1 MQIKVL
7 RQILIMSRY
16 AFLGIS
22 LQCLL
27 CSMLMATDGKA
38 QPEATKS
45 KPLEKIYV
53 SIDIDNRTLEDAFSI
68 ISKTTNFDFIYD
80 RAIIDDKLNI
90 HAAVKNESL
99 SDLLRQISKVAKVQF
114 RRVDGDIFVQKKT
127 LLQPGI
133 LETINPDASLGKQI
147 SINGKVTSD
156 EGEPLVGVTIQVK
169 GSTKGTIT
177 DAEGMYSLEVEETDI
192 LVVSYIG
199 YITEEI
205 SVNGRQLI
213 NITLVP
219 NLDVLQ
225 EIVVVGYGTQ
235 QKKDLTGA
243 ISSVTAEDFNS
254 GVVTSVSDLIVGKV
268 AGLTITQNGSDPT
281 RGASIQL
288 RGPSTLGGS
297 TAPFYVIDG
306 IPGADLANIAPE
318 DIESIDILKDAAS
331 TAIYGTRASNGVI
344 IVTTKKGTANETVVD
359 FHTYGSIDKV
369 ARTFE
374 MANAAEL
381 RAYLA
386 SRSDLAVLAEDDDG
400 ADTDWNDV
408 ITRTGRSQNYNLSF
422 SGGNDQS
429 QYYAS
434 MTYLDQKGIVKTSDR
449 RRILARLRL
458 NQQALDGRLKLG
470 LNLSASNIK
479 QHPVD
484 YNAFFQVNNFLPITN
499 VFEDDGVTYRQNLA
513 KVKYFNP
520 LSLLET
526 RNAEDKI
533 TTLTAN
539 ATASFEIFD
548 GLTAH
553 ASGSLEESNRL
564 SGLFLN
570 SLSVEAAPTNG
581 SARKS
586 STRNNQKIGE
596 AYLNYD
602 KTFGDHSVAGL
613 IGYSFQENITGDGV
627 GAANNQFL
635 LDDLGFNGLA
645 NGNAPD
651 GFNFLAGFPNLSSS
665 ILESVYGRVNYSF
678 KDRYYFQASLRRD
691 GSSVFGTNNKR
702 ETFPGISVAWRISNE
717 NFMSGNSF
725 LTNLK
730 LRGGYGETG
739 FQFIRPYQSLARFGQ
754 SGRVLVNGSYTDTFF
769 FVQNANPDLKWE
781 TTSTTNIGFDF
792 ELLEGRIFGTFDW
805 YTKTTTDMLDTYG
818 VSVPPF
824 PVGSIFAN
832 AGEMK
837 NKGFEISIGASVI
850 NKGNFNWTT
859 NFVLDRN
866 VNELVSL
873 SNEFFEKEFQ
883 FTGRAGGRSLTG
895 VTTSILLPG
904 QPVGVFNTF
913 KWVGYDET
921 GKHTFEKADGSVVN
935 VEELSFP
942 EDAQIVGDP
951 WPDFQFGWS
960 NSVNYKNF
968 TLDFTLRGRVGNEI
982 MNAAAANLSRIDEA
996 DQYNV
1001 LRSAIEDGGNRGEP
1015 SYSSFWI
1022 ESGTFVRMENMRLNY
1037 QLPKV
1042 DFLKNA
1048 SVYVAA
1054 QNLFTITDF
1063 TGVDPDINLSGK
1075 APGVIAPEPFTAA
1088 NINEDIRSP
1097 YYKARSYIFGLRV
1110 TL

>member
-1 MQIKVL
+1 
-7 RQILIMSRY
+7 
-16 AFLGIS
+16 
-22 LQCLL
+22 
-27 CSMLMATDGKA
+27 MATDGKA
-38 QPEATKS
+38 QPEVIKS

-53 SIDIDNRTLEDAFSI
+53 SIDIENKTLEDAFSI

-80 RAIIDDKLNI
+80 RAIINDKRTI
-90 HAAVKNESL
+90 DATVKNKPL
-99 SDLLRQISKVAKVQF
+99 GDLLRQISRAAKVQF
-114 RRVDGDIFVQKKT
+114 RRVDGDIFVQNKT
-127 LLQPGI
+127 VLQPGVI
-133 LETINPDASLGKQI
+133 ETVRDNNALGEAINIKGQ
-147 SINGKVTSD
+147 VTSN
-156 EGEPLVGVTIQVK
+156 EGEALIGVSIQIK

-177 DAEGMYSLEVEETDI
+177 DTEGRFSLEVNENDVLI
-192 LVVSYIG
+192 VSYIG
-199 YITEEI
+199 YITEE
-205 SVNGRQLI
+205 VNVGGRSEI
-213 NITLVP
+213 NIVLLP

-225 EIVVVGYGTQ
+225 EVVVVGYGTQ
-235 QKKDLTGA
+235 EKKDLTGA
-243 ISSVTAEDFNS
+243 ISSVSAEDFNS
-254 GVVTSVSDLIVGKV
+254 GVVTSVTDLIVGKV
-268 AGLTITQNGSDPT
+268 AGLSITQNGSDPT
-281 RGASIQL
+281 RGATVQL

-306 IPGADLANIAPE
+306 IPGADLANIAAE
-318 DIESIDILKDAAS
+318 DIESIDVLKDAAS

-344 IVTTKKGTANETVVD
+344 IVTTKKGKANETVVD
-359 FHTYGSIDKV
+359 FHAYGSVDKV
-369 ARTFE
+369 ARTYE

-386 SRSDLAVLAEDDDG
+386 SRDDLAVLAEDDDS

-408 ITRTGRSQNYNLSF
+408 VTRTGYSQNYNLSF
-422 SGGNDQS
+422 SGGSEKS

-434 MTYLDQKGIVKTSDR
+434 MTYLDQKGIVKTSDKR
-449 RRILARLRL
+449 RVLARLRL
-458 NQQALDGRLKLG
+458 NQQALDDRLRLG
-470 LNLSASNIK
+470 LNLSASNVK
-479 QHPVD
+479 QSPVD
-484 YNAFFQVNNFLPITN
+484 YTTFFQVNNFLPITD
-499 VFEDDGVTYRQNLA
+499 VYEDDGVTYRENLS

-526 RNAEDKI
+526 RIAEDKI

-539 ATASFEIFD
+539 ATIAFDIFD
-548 GLTAH
+548 GLTAN
-553 ASGSLEESNRL
+553 ASGSLEESNRV
-564 SGLFLN
+564 SGVFLT
-570 SLSVEAAPTNG
+570 SQSVSGATSNG

-586 STRNNQKIGE
+586 SDRDNSKIAE

-602 KTFGDHSVAGL
+602 KTFGDHTVSAL
-613 IGYSFQENITGDGV
+613 LGYSFQEDILNDGV

-651 GFNFLAGFPNLSSS
+651 GFNFLSGFPSLSSS

-702 ETFPGISVAWRISNE
+702 ETFPGVSVAWRISDE
-717 NFMSGNSF
+717 NFMSEVSF

-730 LRGGYGETG
+730 LRAGYGETG
-739 FQFIRPYQSLARFGQ
+739 FQFINPYQSLARFGQ
-754 SGRVLVNGSYTDTFF
+754 GGRVLVNGAYADSYF

-781 TTSTTNIGFDF
+781 TTSTTNVGFDF

-805 YTKTTTDMLDTYG
+805 YTKTTSDMLDTYS

-832 AGEMK
+832 AGEME
-837 NKGFEISIGASVI
+837 NKGFEISIGAAVI
-850 NKGNFNWTT
+850 DKGDLKWTT

-866 VNELVSL
+866 VNKLVSL

-883 FTGRAGGRSLTG
+883 FTGSAGGRSLTG
-895 VTTSILLPG
+895 VSTSILLPG
-904 QPVGVFNTF
+904 HPVGVFNTF

-921 GKHTFEKADGSVVN
+921 GKHTFEKSDGSIVN
-935 VEELSFP
+935 VEELSYP

-968 TLDFTLRGRVGNEI
+968 TLDFTMRGRVGNEI
-982 MNAAAANLSRIDEA
+982 MNTVRANLSRIDEA

-1001 LRSAIEDGGNRGEP
+1001 LLSAIEDGGNRGEP
-1015 SYSSFWI
+1015 SFSSFWI
-1022 ESGTFVRMENMRLNY
+1022 ESGTFVRMENIRLNY
-1037 QLPKV
+1037 QLPRV

-1048 SVYVAA
+1048 MVYVAA

-1063 TGVDPDINLSGK
+1063 SGVDPDINLSGK
-1075 APGVIAPEPFTAA
+1075 APAVIGTEPINSGGV
-1088 NINEDIRSP
+1088 DIRAS
-1097 YYKARSYIFGLRV
+1097 YYKARSFVFGVRL